1 MFHLLVKLKKE
12 LAELYQK
19 IENQILESD
28 FFNVLKERYQS
39 LTLLNQK
46 LIKLFFIALFLA
58 GVLYLPF
65 YYLSSSTIAWFNLKE
80 KHRLSIELLKA
91 REKSSLS
98 TMRDTETTLKNKIQ
112 EVTQKYFSESSTVT
126 KESKKTLKSNSSI
139 ELIIFK
145 VKVPYLNIRQAIQL
159 GTELEAFS
167 QVRLDELSFE
177 ESENYKS
184 HYDMTYQLSAFII
197 KRDSKLKR
205 ESRKRQRIKKEEPI
219 KKENKLSK
227 SKIKKTK
234 EKKQKDKMTVIGIE

>member
-1 MFHLLVKLKKE
+1 MFDLLIKLKKE
-12 LAELYQK
+12 LVELYQK

-46 LIKLFFIALFLA
+46 LIKLFFIALFFV

-65 YYLSSSTIAWFNLKE
+65 YYLSYSTIAWFNLKE
-80 KHRLSIELLKA
+80 KHKLSVELLKA

-98 TMRDTETTLKNKIQ
+98 TMRDTEINLKNKIQ
-112 EVTQKYFSESSTVT
+112 EVTQKYSSESSTVT

-139 ELIIFK
+139 ELIVFK
-145 VKVPYLNIRQAIQL
+145 VKVPYLNMKQAIKL

-177 ESENYKS
+177 ENEDYKN
-184 HYDMTYQLSAFII
+184 HYDMIYQLSAFII

-205 ESRKRQRIKKEEPI
+205 NSKLKRELKKRQKIKQEDLI

-227 SKIKKTK
+227 PKRKKLK
-234 EKKQKDKMTVIGIE
+234 